1 MKWAAMPGDQS
12 AIERAL
18 HLLGERLEFAGAPLT
33 VLLVGGG
40 AGLNLLGLV
49 LRTTKD
55 VDVIA
60 LVLGTSEASNPVLA
74 KADPLPSYLAEASAL
89 VARDLSLPRDWLNPG
104 PTSILDL
111 GLPDGCLRRCV
122 ERTYGSR
129 LRLLILSRF
138 DQIHLK
144 LYAAVDQGGG
154 RHLTDLRALRPT
166 SDELSAA
173 ARWTKTHDASPG
185 FNQELV
191 HLLTQMGYG
200 DVARRL

>member
-1 MKWAAMPGDQS
+1 MPGDQF

-18 HLLGERLEFAGAPLT
+18 RLLGERLEFAGAPLT
-33 VLLVGGG
+33 GLLVGGG
-40 AGLNLLGLV
+40 AGLNILGLV
-49 LRTTKD
+49 FRTTKD
-55 VDVIA
+55 VDVIG
-60 LVLGTSEASNPVLA
+60 LVRGESDASTPILE
-74 KADPLPSYLAEASAL
+74 KADPLPSYLAEAATL
-89 VARDLSLPRDWLNPG
+89 VARDLDLPRDWLNPG

-111 GLPDGCLRRCV
+111 GLPDGCLSRCV

-129 LRLLILSRF
+129 LRLLVLSRF

-154 RHLTDLRALRPT
+154 RHLTDLLALQPT
-166 SDELSAA
+166 SDELLAA
-173 ARWTKTHDASPG
+173 ARWTKTHDPSPG

-191 HLLTQMGYG
+191 HLLTEMGYG